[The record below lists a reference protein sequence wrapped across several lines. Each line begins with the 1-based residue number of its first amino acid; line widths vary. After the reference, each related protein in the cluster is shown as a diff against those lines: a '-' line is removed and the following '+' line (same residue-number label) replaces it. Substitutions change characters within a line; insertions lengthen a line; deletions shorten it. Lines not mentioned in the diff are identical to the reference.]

1 MVEMFILKN
10 ILRNSFVIDLGTN
23 NTLVY
28 APSKGIILEEATAL
42 SFDTKKKVFFEF
54 GNSSKKMMGKNPQNI
69 EILSPLERGAI
80 ANLNLAQAYIK
91 NLIKSLPKHPLIKP
105 NIFVSVPSDLNY
117 MERMAVV
124 EAGKNGGAKNVF
136 LIKDPFSAA
145 VGFVKD
151 ISKPNGIFVLDIG
164 AGVSEISLL
173 SCNGIV
179 LAESL
184 RLAGNDMDKA
194 ILEYFKNEKRVL
206 ISLNDA
212 ENLKKELGNVIDGEE
227 KFLRLSVKNL
237 LTRMPQTFVC
247 SSKDVNKAILPIVDK
262 IVALVRKMILTMP
275 AGFLS
280 DIYDRGIYLT
290 GGVSMLKN
298 IDTYLAAKLKIHVNV
313 VEQPLQNIILGAGAI
328 SENEVYHSLISA

>member
-1 MVEMFILKN
+1 MFILKSKF
-10 ILRNSFVIDLGTN
+10 RKSFVIDLGTN

-28 APSKGIILEEATAL
+28 ESDKGIILEEATAI
-42 SFDTKKKVFFEF
+42 SFDSKRKIFFEF
-54 GNSSKKMMGKNPQNI
+54 GNSSKKMIGKNPQNV
-69 EILSPLERGAI
+69 EIFSPLERGAI

-91 NLIKSLPKHPLIKP
+91 KLIQALPKRPFVKP

-117 MERMAVV
+117 MEKSSVV
-124 EAGKNGGAKNVF
+124 EAGKNSGAKNVF

-145 VGFVKD
+145 VGFLKD
-151 ISKPNGIFVLDIG
+151 ISKPTGILMLDIG

-206 ISLNDA
+206 LSLNDA
-212 ENLKKELGNVIDGEE
+212 ELLKKELGNALEKEE
-227 KFLRLSVKNL
+227 NFLSVSVKNL
-237 LTRMPQTFVC
+237 LTRMPQTFKC
-247 SSKDVNKAILPIVDK
+247 SSKDVNKAILPIIDK
-262 IVALVRKMILTMP
+262 VVELIRKMILSLPTE
-275 AGFLS
+275 FLS
-280 DIYDRGIYLT
+280 DIVDRGIYLT

-298 IDTYLAAKLKIHVNV
+298 IDAYFYSKLNLKVNV
-313 VEQPLQNIILGAGAI
+313 VDMPLQNNILGAGTI
-328 SENEVYHSLISA
+328 SESKNYSSLIFSL